1 MHGFNILIPIGGQHA
16 PSTILGHK
24 LYEKML
30 KRRKKEHNFR
40 NNK

>member
-1 MHGFNILIPIGGQHA
+1 MHGFNIWIPIGGQHA

-24 LYEKML
+24 LYEKKL
-30 KRRKKEHNFR
+30 KKGKKEHYFR